1 MKKMLSLVLA
11 SVMALSLCVSAFAA
25 NTYNGS
31 GENASTEVTYSG
43 SVTESY
49 TVTVPATLAP
59 GASGD
64 VTAVGNWASNR
75 KLNVQPDA
83 TVTIRNS
90 LNAAETRVLD
100 ITGGVIDLAGDNTQ
114 AITADT
120 VGAKTQVSVA
130 NFSDQVKTPLFGTW
144 SGTFNYTIGMADV
157 A

>member
-25 NTYNGS
+25 NTYDGS
-31 GENASTEVTYSG
+31 GENASTEVKYSATV
-43 SVTESY
+43 SESY

-59 GASGD
+59 GGKGD

-75 KLNVQPDA
+75 KLNVAPDA
-83 TVTIRNS
+83 TVTIKNG
-90 LNAAETRVLD
+90 LNESETRVLA
-100 ITGGVIDLAGDNTQ
+100 ISGGVIALAGDNTQ

-120 VGAKTQVSVA
+120 TGAKVEVSVA
-130 NFSDQVKTPLFGTW
+130 NFDDQVKTPLFGTW